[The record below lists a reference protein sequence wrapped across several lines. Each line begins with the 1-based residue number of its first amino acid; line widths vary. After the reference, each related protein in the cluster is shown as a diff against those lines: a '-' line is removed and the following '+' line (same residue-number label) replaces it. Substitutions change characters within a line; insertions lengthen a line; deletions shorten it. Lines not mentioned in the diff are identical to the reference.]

1 MEKAIDKE
9 LISHLLRLEKDQ
21 QDRVLNYIKE
31 MIASEEMES
40 RAETS
45 EQDIASGKVKSFD
58 QFNTNFEN
66 WKIQKRAAC
75 NGQKTINNGRAGIE

>member
-9 LISHLLRLEKDQ
+9 LMSHLLRLEKDQ

-58 QFNTNFEN
+58 QFNTNYEN
-66 WKIQKRAAC
+66 WKIQKRASS
-75 NGQKTINNGRAGIE
+75 K